1 MTRAWSLDLLFPSLA
16 RVPTTLSWRL
26 AARIG
31 RESAAEREPLLRWLE
46 GLFARV
52 FPGATGAEHAQWAT
66 AHLAM
71 LAQEMVDAMAFHRL
85 GRWGG
90 PVIDLQGAEHAKR
103 LARQG
108 KGFILVLNHYDRLLT
123 APVALARAGIATNV
137 LTMPVLDNPE
147 LQAAQRRFLLRK
159 IQGYTAV
166 TGGTWHTTSDG
177 LRPVHESLRAG
188 QGWVILADAW
198 RPEFGR
204 LRGHPFLGGGLSL
217 PTGIERLAQ
226 STGVPLL
233 HAVTCSRSP
242 DHLDVLV
249 EPLPDNPRQAID
261 AVVQRLE
268 QDVRSRPWAW
278 WQWGLWDQMWQQQ
291 APESEAEA
299 EAERK
304 PKLGD
309 KHDQD

>member
-291 APESEAEA
+291 APESEAE
-299 EAERK
+299 RK

>member
-16 RVPTTLSWRL
+16 RVPTSLPWRL
-26 AARIG
+26 AGRIG

-268 QDVRSRPWAW
+268 QDVRARPWAW

-291 APESEAEA
+291 APESEV
-299 EAERK
+299 ERK

>member
-1 MTRAWSLDLLFPSLA
+1 MGPGGMTRVWSLDLFFPLIA
-16 RVPTTLSWRL
+16 KVPTRLPWHL

-31 RESAAEREPLLRWLE
+31 RESATERESLLRWLE
-46 GLFARV
+46 ELFARV
-52 FPGATGAEHAQWAT
+52 FPESTAVQRAQWAK

-71 LAQEMVDAMAFHRL
+71 LAQEMVDAMAFNRL
-85 GRWGG
+85 GRPGG
-90 PVIDLQGAEHAKR
+90 PVVDVRGMEHVR
-103 LARQG
+103 SVVRQG

-123 APVALARAGIATNV
+123 APVALAREGVITNV

-147 LQAAQRRFLLRK
+147 LAPVQRRFLLRK
-159 IQGYTAV
+159 INGYTAA
-166 TGGTWHTTSDG
+166 TGGMWHTTSDG

-204 LRGHPFLGGGLSL
+204 LRTSPFLGGGLNL

-233 HAVTCSRSP
+233 HAVTYSRNP
-242 DHLDVLV
+242 GHLDVLV

-261 AVVQRLE
+261 TVIKALE
-268 QDVRSRPWAW
+268 RDVMAHPWAW
-278 WQWGLWDQMWQQQ
+278 WQWGLWDRMWSPTTQ
-291 APESEAEA
+291 
-299 EAERK
+299 
-304 PKLGD
+304 PKGNP
-309 KHDQD
+309 

>member
-1 MTRAWSLDLLFPSLA
+1 MTRAWSLDLLFPSMA
-16 RVPTTLSWRL
+16 RVPTTLPWRL
-26 AARIG
+26 AGRIG

-52 FPGATGAEHAQWAT
+52 FPGATGAEHAQWAR

-85 GRWGG
+85 GCRGG
-90 PVIDLQGAEHAKR
+90 PAVDLQGAEHAKS

-123 APVALARAGIATNV
+123 APVALARAGVATNV

-147 LQAAQRRFLLRK
+147 LQVAQRNFLLRK

-204 LRGHPFLGGGLSL
+204 LRDHPFLGGRLSL

-233 HAVTCSRSP
+233 HAVTCSRTP
-242 DHLDVLV
+242 DNLQVCV
-249 EPLPDNPRQAID
+249 EPLPESPRQAID
-261 AVVQRLE
+261 TVVQRLD

-291 APESEAEA
+291 APELQAEP
-299 EAERK
+299 K
-304 PKLGD
+304 PGD
-309 KHDQD
+309 THDQD

>member
-1 MTRAWSLDLLFPSLA
+1 MTRDGSLDLLFPLMA
-16 RVPTTLSWRL
+16 RVPTTLPWRL
-26 AARIG
+26 AGRIG
-31 RESAAEREPLLRWLE
+31 RESAAEREHLLRWLE

-52 FPGATGAEHAQWAT
+52 FPNATAAEHAQWAK

-85 GRWGG
+85 GRFGG
-90 PVIDLQGAEHAKR
+90 PSIDLQGVEHAKS

-108 KGFILVLNHYDRLLT
+108 RGFILVLNHFDRLLT

-159 IQGYTAV
+159 IHGYTKV

-204 LRGHPFLGGGLSL
+204 LRGHPFLGGELNL

-226 STGVPLL
+226 STGVALL
-233 HAVTCSRSP
+233 HAVTYSRSP
-242 DHLDVLV
+242 DRLEVVV
-249 EPLPDNPRQAID
+249 EPLPENPRQAID
-261 AVVQRLE
+261 TVIQRLE
-268 QDVRSRPWAW
+268 QDVLARPWAW
-278 WQWGLWDQMWQQQ
+278 WHWGLWDQMWQ
-291 APESEAEA
+291 PTPNAEGN
-299 EAERK
+299 
-304 PKLGD
+304 P
-309 KHDQD
+309 

>member
-1 MTRAWSLDLLFPSLA
+1 MGAGGMTRAWSLNLLFPYMA
-16 RVPTTLSWRL
+16 RVPTTLPWRL
-26 AARIG
+26 AGWIG

-52 FPGATGAEHAQWAT
+52 FPEAAEGERTQWAK

-85 GRWGG
+85 GCRGG
-90 PVIDLQGAEHAKR
+90 PAIDLQGAEHAKS

-123 APVALARAGIATNV
+123 APVALARAGVATNV
-137 LTMPVLDNPE
+137 LTMPVLDNSE
-147 LQAAQRRFLLRK
+147 LQTAQRNFLLRK
-159 IQGYTAV
+159 IRGYTAV
-166 TGGTWHTTSDG
+166 TGGAWHTTSDG

-204 LRGHPFLGGGLSL
+204 LRGHPFLGGRLSL

-233 HAVTCSRSP
+233 HAVTRASSP
-242 DHLDVLV
+242 GRLEVQV
-249 EPLPDNPRQAID
+249 EPLPDNPKQAID
-261 AVVQRLE
+261 TVVQRLE
-268 QDVRSRPWAW
+268 QDVRARPWAW
-278 WQWGLWDQMWQQQ
+278 WQWGLWDRMWQQQ
-291 APESEAEA
+291 ASELKPEP
-299 EAERK
+299 K
-304 PKLGD
+304 PGD
-309 KHDQD
+309 KHD